1 MMLLALLGREVPEM
15 PCELM
20 FSRWECSLL
29 EKRQPLVAPETMTG
43 IKTVPRSRHLYYQS
57 AGRGSE

>member
-1 MMLLALLGREVPEM
+1 LLALLGREVPEM

-29 EKRQPLVAPETMTG
+29 ERLQPLVAPERCNAPELKNHT
-43 IKTVPRSRHLYYQS
+43 L
-57 AGRGSE
+57 